1 MNPMDLRKFFTPKA
15 IAIIGAS
22 TDITTINGKPLH
34 YLTKHGYE
42 GKLYP
47 VNPKYKEIAGHT
59 CYPSVKDIPDEVDL
73 AVIAVNYKLV
83 PTMLEQCVEKGVH
96 FATIFS
102 SGFAEAGEEGREM
115 QKQLAELAERTGLR
129 ICGPNCQGGVDLY
142 HHTSAAFSAALD
154 TKPFLSGPVGFVTQ
168 SGALGFSIFNLA
180 QESGVGFS
188 YVVSTGNEVDLDC
201 VDYMNFM
208 LDDENTRMVF
218 AYIEGIRNGDKF
230 IGLADRALE
239 MGKPLA
245 VLKVG
250 RSEVGSRAASSHT
263 AALTGSDEVFDAFFR
278 QKGIIRV
285 EDIEEFVGL
294 AKVVGSTSV
303 IPKGKGLGVVSIS
316 GGGGVLCADTA
327 EACGLEMVEL
337 QKETSDIITENI
349 PPFGSPFNPV
359 DITAQAINTA
369 EGFSNVIQAML
380 ADPGVDALVVVI
392 TMIVGEPGMRMA
404 RDLARISAETDK
416 PIVVAWTA
424 GAKLMREQFELLN
437 QANVPLYQSPVR
449 AVEALAKL
457 MNYGTVSYRKKEEAA
472 ANEGKKT
479 EVREVPDSALK
490 VMEGAERV
498 LTERQSKALLKS
510 FGISTS
516 REELARTIDEAVAAG
531 KKIRYP
537 VAMKIDSPDIMHKTE
552 AQAIRLNVQDESEL
566 VEAFQ
571 EILDNARNYAPE
583 ARINGVLIQEMVPD
597 GVEVIVGV
605 NRDPQFGPVVMFGLG
620 GIFVEILKDVS
631 LRVAPVDRQEALSM
645 IEEIRGYGVLAGARG
660 RTKADIGALAE
671 TLAKVSNMALAMGPQ
686 LEELD
691 INPLIVLPEGQG
703 VKVADALAILQK
715 TENL

>member
-1 MNPMDLRKFFTPKA
+1 MNSVDLGQFFTPRT

-22 TDITTINGKPLH
+22 TDIRTINGKPLH

-42 GKLYP
+42 GKIYP
-47 VNPKYKEIAGHT
+47 VNPKYQEIAGHP
-59 CYPSVKDIPDEVDL
+59 CYPSLGEIPDEVDL

-83 PTMLEQCVEKGVH
+83 PAMLEQCVEKGVR

-102 SGFAEAGEEGREM
+102 SGFAEAGEEGRQM
-115 QKQLAELAERTGLR
+115 QQQLVALARRTGLR
-129 ICGPNCQGGVDLY
+129 ICGPNCQGGVDLH

-154 TKPFLSGPVGFVTQ
+154 IAPFRSGPVGFVTQ

-180 QESGVGFS
+180 QEAGVGFS

-201 VDYMNFM
+201 TDYMSFM
-208 LDDENTRMVF
+208 LDDDNTRMVF
-218 AYIEGIRNGDKF
+218 AYIEGIRNGQKF
-230 IGLADRALE
+230 IELADKALARK
-239 MGKPLA
+239 KPLA

-263 AALTGSDEVFDAFFR
+263 AALTGADEVFDAFFR

-285 EDIEEFVGL
+285 EDIEEFVGM
-294 AKVVGSTSV
+294 AKLVSATSV
-303 IPKGKGLGVVSIS
+303 FPRGKGLGVVSIS

-327 EACGLEMVEL
+327 EACGLDMVEL
-337 QKETSDIITENI
+337 KKETSDIIEENI
-349 PPFGSPFNPV
+349 PPFGSPYNPV

-369 EGFSNVIQAML
+369 EGFSNVIEAML

-424 GAKLMREQFELLN
+424 GAKLMQEQFALLN
-437 QANVPLYQSPVR
+437 DAGVPLYQSPVR

-457 MNYGTVSYRKKEEAA
+457 MDYGTVLTRSEAVSLEGPSVITSELPEAA
-472 ANEGKKT
+472 LAIMAEG
-479 EVREVPDSALK
+479 
-490 VMEGAERV
+490 ERV
-498 LTERQSKALLKS
+498 LTERQSKSLLKS
-510 FGISTS
+510 FGVSTS
-516 REELARTIDEAVAAG
+516 MEALAGNLDEAVAAG
-531 KKIRYP
+531 RRIGYP
-537 VAMKIDSPDIMHKTE
+537 LAMKIDSPDILHKTE
-552 AQAIRLNVQDESEL
+552 ANAIRLNVEGESEL

-571 EILDNARNYAPE
+571 EILENAKKYAPD
-583 ARINGVLIQEMVPD
+583 ARINGVLIQEMVPE

-631 LRVAPVDRQEALSM
+631 LRVAPVDRQEAMAM
-645 IEEIRGYGVLAGARG
+645 IEGIRGYGVLAGARG
-660 RTKADIGALAE
+660 RTRADLGALAD
-671 TLAKVSNMALAMGPQ
+671 TLVKVSNMALAMGPRLQ
-686 LEELD
+686 ELD
-691 INPLIVLPEGQG
+691 INPLIVLPEGRG
-703 VKVADALAILQK
+703 VKVADALAILAP
-715 TENL
+715 TETA